1 MGVPFVAQLGFAEV
15 DSSGPIV
22 PLSGTE
28 DASVQFYKLTQS
40 VNGVI
45 TIPNNNKHKKII
57 LNVNGKTISGG
68 GVSPIVHNNDSTE
81 LSLKGNGFITSSGSL
96 SFSGNGTGDA
106 TVDSATQ
113 GLGSTGSVVID
124 VSDNDI
130 PFPAKNDFEDL
141 IEVRNS
147 SSGFQPQNA
156 YAYYPEY
163 YYTANPPG
171 TIPPGVTASAPTT
184 VAYNNSTWQAYQNRL
199 MQDISGSS
207 NVMQSSSGQPG
218 AQFGALFSI
227 GAGRFELRVPHNGA
241 IAILRHD
248 GTNSSFES
256 GTGTIT
262 GSQTGYFTK
271 GQSGGTPFFGVSS
284 RRYTWVITVGGV
296 VLNITARWEAD
307 VYRPGNTP
315 YYQGGL
321 YFGTNSDATVPLPSG
336 TTMRLPLTGSFIE
349 GKKAVVQNNNDDLI
363 NFSLAGGTDSSVPAN
378 DSATVVNSASTAESW
393 SFSGERPTATVINQ
407 SSAGINVIDSDFT
420 VDISQQVDFFPYDVS
435 IPGSTGGK
443 RSRYRLQLRSGSL
456 PIRLP
461 NGNTVTAGT
470 VLSTTQMQSLLGS
483 PSSPNNWGNSN
494 NPFSWEYQNY
504 PQTTFTTFV
513 GSTFTM
519 NTDNKT
525 CIGMGAY
532 GAGNSGGTD
541 PSDFYY
547 DGHCYHEDGFIQAY
561 RLTISTVGGSV
572 DQAIPPTEVSR
583 SYVYGAHGDFS
594 VAMLPR
600 NYFPSVKVGSVNV
613 INGRTRFTNKGTT
626 IINDFT
632 PTILGTSRGNQGV
645 LSVNGQ
651 ITLDSQDASS
661 TFTGTVPQENTAGD
675 PLAPAAPIS
684 GTGVSNNDS
693 GRPIDG
699 VDLSA
704 FTGTINSIRSG
715 EAPSTTYIV
724 TVAPKSSYD
733 SGSSNAFYID
743 GVERPTLT
751 LTEGNTYFF
760 IQSDASNGAGGSHP
774 LRFSTTA
781 NGTHGSGS
789 EYTTGVTVVGTPGTF
804 GAYTKI
810 TVAASAP
817 TLYYYCSNHSN
828 MGGQLNTA

>member
-1 MGVPFVAQLGFAEV
+1 MGIPFVAQLGFASV
-15 DSSGPIV
+15 DSSGPVV

-28 DASVQFYKLTQS
+28 NASVQFYKLTQS

-45 TIPNNNKHKKII
+45 TLPNNNKHKKII
-57 LNVNGKTISGG
+57 LDVNGKTISGG
-68 GVSPIVHNNDSTE
+68 GLSPIIHSNDSTE
-81 LSLKGNGFITSSGSL
+81 LSLKGDGFITSSGSL
-96 SFSGNGTGDA
+96 LFSGNGTGDA
-106 TVDSATQ
+106 TVDSSTQ
-113 GLGSTGSVVID
+113 GLGSTGPVVID

-147 SSGFQPQNA
+147 SGGFQPQNA
-156 YAYYPEY
+156 YAYYPKY
-163 YYTANPPG
+163 YHTVNPPG
-171 TIPPGVTASAPTT
+171 TIPPAASSSSPTT
-184 VAYNNSTWQAYQNRL
+184 VSYSNSTWQAYQNTL

-241 IAILRHD
+241 VAILKHD
-248 GTNSSFES
+248 GTNSTFES

-262 GSQTGYFTK
+262 GSQTGSASK
-271 GQSGGTPFFGVSS
+271 GQSGATPFFGLNS

-296 VLNITARWEAD
+296 ALYITARWEAD
-307 VYRPGNTP
+307 VYRPYSTP

-321 YFGTNSDATVPLPSG
+321 YFGTNSDATAPLPTG
-336 TTMRLPLTGSFIE
+336 TKIRLPLTSSYIE
-349 GKKAVVQNNNDDLI
+349 GKKAVVQNNNDNTI
-363 NFSLAGGTDSSVPAN
+363 SFSLAGGTDSSVPAN
-378 DSATVVNSASTAESW
+378 SSATVVNSVSTAESW
-393 SFSGERPTATVINQ
+393 SFSGEKPTATVINQ
-407 SSAGINVIDSDFT
+407 STAGINVIDSDFT
-420 VDISQQVDFFPYDVS
+420 VDISQQVDFFPANVS
-435 IPGSTGGK
+435 ASGTGGS

-461 NGNTVTAGT
+461 NGNIVTGGSILT
-470 VLSTTQMQSLLGS
+470 TTQMLSLLGT

-494 NPFSWEYQNY
+494 NPFSWYFQSY
-504 PQTTFTTFV
+504 PITNFTTFPTSTTFTM
-513 GSTFTM
+513 GG
-519 NTDNKT
+519 KT
-525 CIGMGAY
+525 CLSMGTY
-532 GAGNSGGTD
+532 NAGSG
-541 PSDFYY
+541 SNNEFFYV
-547 DGHCYHEDGFIQAY
+547 GFCFHEDGFIQTFK
-561 RLTISTVGGSV
+561 LTIFTDGGDT
-572 DQAIPPTEVSR
+572 DQAIPPTELSR
-583 SYVYGAHGDFS
+583 SYEFSSHGDFS
-594 VAMLPR
+594 VALFPY

-645 LSVNGQ
+645 LGVNAQ

-675 PLAPAAPIS
+675 PLAPAAPIT

-693 GRPIDG
+693 GRPVDG
-699 VDLSA
+699 VDLSS

-715 EAPSTTYIV
+715 ESPSTTYVV
-724 TVAPKSSYD
+724 TVAPKAVHD
-733 SGSSNAFYID
+733 SGSTNAFYINS
-743 GVERPTLT
+743 VERPTLT

-760 IQSDASNGAGGSHP
+760 IQSDASNGAGGGHP
-774 LRFSTTA
+774 FRFSTTA

>member
-22 PLSGTE
+22 PLTGTA

-57 LNVNGKTISGG
+57 LDVNGKTISGG
-68 GVSPIVHNNDSTE
+68 GVSPIIHNNDSTE

-124 VSDNDI
+124 VQDNDI
-130 PFPAKNDFEDL
+130 PFPARDDFEDL
-141 IEVRNS
+141 IEVRN
-147 SSGFQPQNA
+147 GTYFGPINA

-171 TIPPGVTASAPTT
+171 TIPPGASSSAPVTIQ
-184 VAYNNSTWQAYQNRL
+184 YNNSTWQAYQNTL

-241 IAILRHD
+241 VAILKHD
-248 GTNSSFES
+248 GTNSTFES

-262 GSQTGYFTK
+262 GSQTRYSTRNN
-271 GQSGGTPFFGVSS
+271 SGAEPYFGVQE
-284 RRYTWVITVGGV
+284 RCYTWVITVGGV
-296 VLNITARWEAD
+296 ALDITARWKAD
-307 VYRPGNTP
+307 TYRPGNTP
-315 YYQGGL
+315 YYAGGL
-321 YFGTNSDATVPLPSG
+321 YFGTNIDATSPLPSG
-336 TTMRLPLTGSFIE
+336 TTMRLPATGIFTE
-349 GKKAVVQNNNDDLI
+349 GKRAVVQNNNDNPI

-393 SFSGERPTATVINQ
+393 SFSGEKPTATVINQ
-407 SSAGINVIDSDFT
+407 SSAGINVIDSAFT

-435 IPGSTGGK
+435 NVGGSTGGQ

-470 VLSTTQMQSLLGS
+470 VLSTTQMKSLLGS

-494 NPFSWEYQNY
+494 NPFSWEFQSY
-504 PQTTFTTFV
+504 PQTTFTTFT

-525 CIGMGAY
+525 CISMGAY
-532 GAGNSGGTD
+532 GAGNSGGTN

-547 DGHCYHEDGFIQAY
+547 RGHCYHEDGFIQGY
-561 RLTISTVGGSV
+561 LLTINTTGGDV
-572 DQAIPPTEVSR
+572 EQAIPPTEVSR
-583 SYVYGAHGDFS
+583 SYVYGPHGDFS
-594 VAMLPR
+594 VALLPR
-600 NYFPSVKVGSVNV
+600 NYFPSVKVGSVDV

-645 LSVNGQ
+645 LGVNAQ

-675 PLAPAAPIS
+675 PLAPAAPIT

-693 GRPIDG
+693 GRPVDG

-715 EAPSTTYIV
+715 ESPSTIYIV